1 MNKKLLKS
9 LTIFALFGL
18 SIGANAQV
26 ELDPNTIPV
35 GAPILSIAPDARA
48 GGMGDA
54 AAATA
59 PDVYSQH
66 WNSAKY
72 AFHTRGAGV
81 ATSFTP
87 WLSKAA
93 SDIYILNAVGFYK
106 IGSEDNQ
113 AISASL
119 KYFKIGEIKTIYP
132 YTSNG
137 VQATGSS
144 FEPYEM
150 AFDAGYSRKLSD
162 KFSMG
167 VVLRYTRLDYTSSAD
182 GGATSPSNIISADI
196 GAYYEK
202 YVRVGDSETLL
213 SFGSNISNITG
224 AKISFDEGITS
235 AFVPTNLRLGA
246 SWMYPVTEVST
257 FSFSLDMNK
266 LLVPTP
272 PTRKENETPLEFNE
286 RYQDYLNQSAIG
298 GIFKSFGGASFSEKL
313 KELAWSFGA
322 EYDYD
327 SKFRIRAGY
336 FYENKMKGN
345 RQYFSFGAGYL
356 WNMLQLDVAYMVS
369 TVSNNPLDQTLRL
382 SLAFDIPVK
391 NRLYKSNKRSNL

>member
-9 LTIFALFGL
+9 FIIFALLGL
-18 SIGANAQV
+18 SIGAKAQV

-106 IGSEDNQ
+106 IGNEDNQ
-113 AISASL
+113 AVSASL
-119 KYFKIGEIKTIYP
+119 KYFKIGDIKTIFGD
-132 YTSNG
+132 NQ
-137 VQATGSS
+137 VSS

-167 VVLRYTRLDYTSSAD
+167 VVLRYTRLDYTSNND
-182 GGATSPSNIISADI
+182 HGLTSPSNIVSADI
-196 GAYYEK
+196 GAYYEN
-202 YVRVGDSETLL
+202 YVKVGNSETLL
-213 SFGSNISNITG
+213 SFGGNISNITG
-224 AKISFDEGITS
+224 AKISFDKDQTS

-272 PTRKENETPLEFNE
+272 PTRKENESVEEFNN
-286 RYQDYLNQSAIG
+286 RRQDYLNQSAIG

-356 WNMLQLDVAYMVS
+356 WNMLQLDVAYLVS

-391 NRLYKSNKRSNL
+391 NRVYKSNKGSNL